1 MRLRTVLA
9 LFLIVAALPS
19 FAQNVHD
26 DRMAVLKF
34 GIESE
39 ELEVVRAL
47 RQEGSRE
54 FMDQLKETY
63 TAARSDDLKQ
73 QILLLFSDLKDGG
86 LEDQVLKDLG
96 DTTKGNTVLLTI
108 IGYLA
113 DLKSTKA
120 VEPLMGQTSA
130 SNKVI
135 ASASIRALGKLGAV
149 DKADDLIKFYK
160 DGETD
165 PNLKP
170 DLIWAFGEMKAETS
184 VDLLTQ
190 EYDDNDSQP
199 LLRKT
204 ILEALGKI
212 GGDKAWDTV
221 SKALADS
228 NGDIRAAAVGAMG
241 SFGGRG
247 DTVAILTSALRDS
260 QVGVR
265 LAGAQAAKTLKDP
278 GLKDLLVYRMR
289 KDPDPKVRTAALQA
303 VAAYDDGPSSVL
315 AVLGDTQADVSVWRD
330 ALNLALDKNYAG
342 TAETLRKVLENDSKD
357 KFGTYGPMVAAALL
371 AKRDSYRGLFGQ
383 ELASDKASVR
393 GGALRAIQLGKY
405 TEYSDKLK
413 TMAASD
419 PDPGVK
425 AQADAILKD
434 WNKPAPSP
442 SPTPA
447 APAGAAPTATPAPV
461 ATPAPATK

>member
-1 MRLRTVLA
+1 V
-9 LFLIVAALPS
+9 FLLLLLAALAVPAP
-19 FAQNVHD
+19 AQTVHD
-26 DRMAVLKF
+26 DRLSVLKY

-47 RQEGSRE
+47 RQENNRE
-54 FMDQLKETY
+54 FQDQLKETY
-63 TAARSDDLKQ
+63 TAARSDELKQ

-86 LEDQVLKDLG
+86 LEDQVLPDLG
-96 DTTKGNTVLLTI
+96 DTTKSNGVLLTI

-120 VEPLMGQTSA
+120 VEPLMAQTTA

-135 ASASIRALGKLGAV
+135 AAASIRALGKLAAL
-149 DKADDLIKFYK
+149 DKAEDLIKFYK

-184 VDLLTQ
+184 VDLLSQ

-199 LLRKT
+199 LLRKI

-212 GGDKAWDTV
+212 GGDKAWAVV
-221 SKALADS
+221 SKALNDS
-228 NGDIRAAAVGAMG
+228 NGDVRSAAVAAMG
-241 SFGGRG
+241 SFGGKG

-260 QVGVR
+260 QPGVR

-278 GLKDLLVYRMR
+278 GLKDLLQYRMK
-289 KDPDPKVRTAALQA
+289 KDPDAKVRTASLQA
-303 VAAYDDGPSSVL
+303 VAAYDDGPSAVL
-315 AVLGDTQADVSVWRD
+315 AVLSDHQADVSVWRD
-330 ALNLALDKNYAG
+330 ALNLALEKNYPG

-357 KFGTYGPMVAAALL
+357 KLGVYGPIVAAALL
-371 AKRDSYRGLFGQ
+371 AKRDSYRDLFGQ
-383 ELASDKASVR
+383 ELNSDKPAVR
-393 GGALRAIQLGKY
+393 GAALRAIGLGKY
-405 TEYSDKLK
+405 TEYTDKLK
-413 TMAASD
+413 ILAELDT
-419 PDPGVK
+419 DPGVK
-425 AQADAILKD
+425 AQADAILKE
-434 WNKPAPSP
+434 WNKPAPNP

-447 APAGAAPTATPAPV
+447 ASPKPTN
-461 ATPAPATK
+461 